1 MNKHQDV
8 SQDGVHV
15 VFGEETAFWNANC
28 EELSA
33 RYPGKWLL
41 IRGSEVVDA
50 LDTFSQAARKL
61 RKLNA
66 IALIQPVDPGMARDT
81 IFLATV
87 HPVG

>member
-61 RKLNA
+61 RELNA
-66 IALIQPVDPGMARDT
+66 IALIQPVEAEMAKDAALLPS
-81 IFLATV
+81 IYVA
-87 HPVG
+87 G